1 MSDRNRNKLPNNLP
15 QLQNLVKR
23 DPDSYG
29 EEVSVT
35 LSRQSVVWT
44 RANVKGRTNTNSAK
58 PITLTHSTR
67 YNSIS
72 TSQTAWSNV
81 DYHTALVL
89 WKKKIPSIGSTSRC
103 LCPYYSWLVRSR
115 HTVLS
120 ISLIYWMSIEYSNIL
135 EHESFSLY
143 LGLVTSDW
151 QQTFSVF
158 EFSYGGHDNYLIN
171 WEI

>member
-35 LSRQSVVWT
+35 LSLQSVVST

-67 YNSIS
+67 YNSII
-72 TSQTAWSNV
+72 ANR
-81 DYHTALVL
+81 LVKL
-89 WKKKIPSIGSTSRC
+89 PDQ
-103 LCPYYSWLVRSR
+103 
-115 HTVLS
+115 
-120 ISLIYWMSIEYSNIL
+120 MSII
-135 EHESFSLY
+135 
-143 LGLVTSDW
+143 T
-151 QQTFSVF
+151 QP
-158 EFSYGGHDNYLIN
+158 
-171 WEI
+171 